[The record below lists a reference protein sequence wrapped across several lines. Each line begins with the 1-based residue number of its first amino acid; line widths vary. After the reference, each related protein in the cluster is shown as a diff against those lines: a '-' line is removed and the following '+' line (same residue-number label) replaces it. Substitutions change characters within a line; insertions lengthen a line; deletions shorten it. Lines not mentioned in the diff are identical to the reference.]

1 MSKMISEPMVCLV
14 KIVHLSYT
22 DTNIVSKPTKMRFH
36 MTHVTLEFHQVRP
49 TQFSEVVVGLAQTVH
64 LSSVKISTI
73 YKWTESSFHLSLD
86 TLEYLQ
92 VHPK

>member
-1 MSKMISEPMVCLV
+1 MISEPLVCLV

-22 DTNIVSKPTKMRFH
+22 DTNIVSKLTKMRFH
-36 MTHVTLEFHQVRP
+36 MTHVTLEFHQVCP
-49 TQFSEVVVGLAQTVH
+49 TQFSEAVVGLAQTVH

-73 YKWTESSFHLSLD
+73 SKWTESSFHLSLV

>member
-1 MSKMISEPMVCLV
+1 MVCLV

-22 DTNIVSKPTKMRFH
+22 DTNIVCKLRFH
-36 MTHVTLEFHQVRP
+36 MTHITLEFHQVCP
-49 TQFSEVVVGLAQTVH
+49 TQFSEAVVGLVQIVH
-64 LSSVKISTI
+64 LSSIKISTI
-73 YKWTESSFHLSLD
+73 SKWTESSFHLSLV